1 MNMIDKIDEDHTKV
15 FLFNYSTRQMYGIYA
30 PDGAGERNL
39 VPDAWTSTMPARDGK
54 CRFPA
59 QIHFKIERDCPPLPE
74 AMFKKILLVS
84 VRERMK
90 GRHRF
95 YTAMPPLQL
104 VR

>member
-1 MNMIDKIDEDHTKV
+1 MSMIDKIDEDHTKV

-39 VPDAWTSTMPARDGK
+39 VPDAWTSTMPGRDGK

-74 AMFKKILLVS
+74 SLFKNILLVS
-84 VRERMK
+84 VRERIK
-90 GRHRF
+90 GRLRF
-95 YTAMPPLQL
+95 NTVLCSLQL